1 MEVGGTR
8 GVLDSVVGLLSE
20 GVTHLGAATDHVIES
35 FRNDMWPGYKT
46 SAGMPP
52 ELLAQFPLVEDA
64 LRALG
69 VVVWPM
75 VDQEAD
81 DGLAAAAATAA
92 ADPRV
97 DQVVIMTPDKDLAQ
111 CVDDDRIVQLD
122 RRSGV
127 LSNTEGV
134 VKRFGV
140 RPESIPDYLALVG
153 DSADGFPGLKGWGS
167 KSAAAV
173 LYRYVHLEDVP
184 HDHWRWDVDV
194 RGATRLAATLNEQR
208 DLALL
213 FRDLATLRTE
223 PAVFSDVDELEWKGP
238 TDAFAELCDRF
249 DRPQLV
255 GRIDTLVSHL
265 PGGERGGA

>member
-20 GVTHLGAATDHVIES
+20 GVTHLGVATDHVIES
-35 FRNDMWPGYKT
+35 FRNDMWPGYKS

-52 ELLAQFPLVEDA
+52 ELLAQFPLVEDT

-75 VDQEAD
+75 VDVEAD
-81 DGLAAAAATAA
+81 DGLAAAAATAT

-111 CVDDDRIVQLD
+111 CVDDDRVVQLD

-127 LSNTEGV
+127 MSNADGV

-140 RPESIPDYLALVG
+140 RPASIPDYLALVG
-153 DSADGFPGLKGWGS
+153 DSSDGFPGLKGWGA

-173 LYRYVHLEDVP
+173 LFRYVHLEDIP

-213 FRDLATLRTE
+213 FRDLATLRSE
-223 PAVFSDVDELEWKGP
+223 PAVFTDVGQLRWTGP
-238 TDAFAELCDRF
+238 TREFVAICDRLG
-249 DRPQLV
+249 RPQLV
-255 GRIDTLVSHL
+255 GRIERLVSHL
-265 PGGERGGA
+265 AGDERGGE